1 MQTTPSMVTAHRSRT
16 ISRTISRTVSGVAAA
31 LAAITVSACSD
42 GTSPSSAYKVGVGFQ
57 LARTSN
63 AQALLAS
70 SVEGSAPSVPGT
82 TPTITTSAAG
92 MTITRDGDVLL
103 ISKAQLVVRNVK
115 LKSASAVCSD
125 DDDDES
131 SSGSNSNSSSQRDKD
146 DDDCAAIRVGPY
158 LVDVPVSG
166 ADGARVAVNVPAGT
180 YSSIR
185 LWLHKVTSSDSA
197 DVAFRRANPDFRDIS
212 VRLVGTYNG
221 TPFTFVNDVNAKLTV
236 PLTTPL
242 VVGTGGDDVTVTI
255 DLSTWFL
262 RSSGGLYSPAAA
274 NTPGQVRAQVQN
286 NIRSA
291 FRAFKD
297 KNKDGRED

>member
-1 MQTTPSMVTAHRSRT
+1 MKSIPSVFTAA
-16 ISRTISRTVSGVAAA
+16 VAAFA
-31 LAAITVSACSD
+31 LSACSD
-42 GTSPSSAYKVGVGFQ
+42 GTSPSSANKVGVGFQ
-57 LARTSN
+57 LARTSS
-63 AQALLAS
+63 AAS
-70 SVEGSAPSVPGT
+70 VMAASVDGSTRSVPGT
-82 TPTITTSAAG
+82 MPTITTSPAG

-103 ISKAQLVVRNVK
+103 VTKAQLVVRNVK

-131 SSGSNSNSSSQRDKD
+131 SSNSVALGLGATVANASASSD
-146 DDDCAAIRVGPY
+146 DDDDDDECPTFRVGPY

-166 ADGARVAVNVPAGT
+166 ADGARVAVEVPAGT

-197 DVAFRRANPDFRDIS
+197 DVAFRQANPDFRDIS
-212 VRLVGTYNG
+212 LRLEGTFNG
-221 TPFTFVNDVNAKLTV
+221 TPFIFVNDVNAKLTV
-236 PLTTPL
+236 PLAEPL

-274 NTPGQVRAQVQN
+274 NTPGQARAQVQN
-286 NIRSA
+286 NIRNA

>member
-1 MQTTPSMVTAHRSRT
+1 MKSIPFVLTAA
-16 ISRTISRTVSGVAAA
+16 VAAFA
-31 LAAITVSACSD
+31 LSACSD
-42 GTSPSSAYKVGVGFQ
+42 GTSPSSANKVGVGFQ
-57 LARTSN
+57 LARTSS
-63 AQALLAS
+63 AAS
-70 SVEGSAPSVPGT
+70 MMTASVDGSAPSVPGT
-82 TPTITTSAAG
+82 MPTITTTPAG
-92 MTITRDGDVLL
+92 MSITRDDDVLL
-103 ISKAQLVVRNVK
+103 VTKAQLVVRNVK

-131 SSGSNSNSSSQRDKD
+131 SSGSSNSSRRED
-146 DDDCAAIRVGPY
+146 DDDCAVIRVGPY

-166 ADGARVAVNVPAGT
+166 ADGARVSVEVPAGT

-185 LWLHKVTSSDSA
+185 LWLHKVTGGDSA
-197 DVAFRRANPDFRDIS
+197 DLAFRQANPDFRDIS
-212 VRLVGTYNG
+212 LRLEGTFNG
-221 TPFTFVNDVNAKLTV
+221 TPFVFVNDVNAKLTV
-236 PLTTPL
+236 PLAEPL

-274 NTPGQVRAQVQN
+274 NTPGQTRAQVQN
-286 NIRSA
+286 NIRNA